1 MSINE
6 YANQAVFKTTQDCLL
21 KFCQLLMKIT
31 VYRRKE
37 IIPEKMSKMNAVGAY
52 EKNDR
57 VP

>member
-6 YANQAVFKTTQDCLL
+6 YANPAVFKTTQDCLL

-52 EKNDR
+52 E
-57 VP
+57 